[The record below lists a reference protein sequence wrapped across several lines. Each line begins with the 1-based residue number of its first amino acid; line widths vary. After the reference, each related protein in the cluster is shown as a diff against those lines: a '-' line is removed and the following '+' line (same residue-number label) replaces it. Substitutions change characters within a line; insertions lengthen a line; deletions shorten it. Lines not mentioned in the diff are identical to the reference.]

1 MREFFGFGGY
11 ERTPEGAYSWQ
22 HLTFVTGLLAVMTLL
37 AIWLGRKNRLQSTEI
52 KNRVLVWAAFLIDG
66 LELCKILGIT
76 VNDLLIEKLA
86 QKACKSAIKSGDKL
100 SQLEIDALL
109 EKLKENIGLKCPHG
123 RPVVIKITRME
134 IDKWFKRII

>member
-1 MREFFGFGGY
+1 MGIEISEFGINAFKI
-11 ERTPEGAYSWQ
+11 S
-22 HLTFVTGLLAVMTLL
+22 
-37 AIWLGRKNRLQSTEI
+37 AIPS
-52 KNRVLVWAAFLIDG
+52 FLIDMN
-66 LELCKILGIT
+66 LKKFFDDVLSDLSTLKNLT
-76 VNDLLIEKLA
+76 VNDLLVEKLA

-100 SQLEIDALL
+100 SQLEIDTLL